1 VELLP
6 TLLKFNNFMLMASE
20 RYAATLDFLFSRL
33 PMFQRIGSIAFRAD
47 LTNILNLLAGLQ
59 MEVNKFPTIHIAG
72 TNGKGST
79 AHLIAAMLTAQGY
92 KTGLYISPHY
102 VDFRERIRIN
112 GQLVSKQFVIEFTE
126 KVKPLLDDINPSF
139 FEITWV
145 MALAWFEKSKV
156 DVAVIETGL
165 GGRLDSTNVI
175 TPVLSVITNIGM
187 DHTAFLGDTLPQIA
201 SEKAGIIKQ
210 NVPVVI
216 GEKQEET
223 TPVFMHFAE
232 KNKAP
237 IYFADQLLK
246 INYLESDLSYTTF
259 KVQRNNE
266 MLFDAL
272 KVNLAGE
279 YQLKNIRTALCAID
293 LLNTHFPVKK
303 ESIVQGLL
311 HLKKLTRFMGRWQKL
326 GDHPLIL
333 ADSAHNPDG
342 LLLAM
347 KQLADLPAT
356 AFHLVIG
363 VVADKDITN
372 MLCLMPKNA
381 TYYFAKPDLPR
392 GLDASKLKQ
401 QADAIGLKGRAYSSV
416 KNALKA
422 AKRKAS
428 PSDVIYVGGSTFV
441 VAEVI
446 HFSYP

>member
-1 VELLP
+1 
-6 TLLKFNNFMLMASE
+6 MALTE

-33 PMFQRIGSIAFRAD
+33 PRFQRIGSIALRAD

-126 KVKPLLDDINPSF
+126 KVKPLLDEINPSF

-145 MALAWFEKSKV
+145 MALAWVEKSKV

-201 SEKAGIIKQ
+201 SEKAGIIKPG
-210 NVPVVI
+210 VPVVI

-223 TPVFMHFAE
+223 TPVFSHFSE

-237 IYFADQLLK
+237 IFFADEYIDVKCLEANLHYATYKVHK
-246 INYLESDLSYTTF
+246 IGSNDMWF
-259 KVQRNNE
+259 N
-266 MLFDAL
+266 AL
-272 KVNLAGE
+272 KVNLAGG
-279 YQLKNIRTALCAID
+279 YQLKNVRTALCAID
-293 LLNTHFPVKK
+293 KLKPFFNV
-303 ESIVQGLL
+303 ENEAIVEGLL
-311 HLKKLTRFMGRWQKL
+311 HLKRLTRFMGRWQKL
-326 GDHPLIL
+326 GEDPLII
-333 ADSAHNPDG
+333 ADSAHNTEG
-342 LLLAM
+342 LTLAM
-347 KQLADLPAT
+347 NQLEELPAT
-356 AFHLVIG
+356 ALHLVIG
-363 VVADKDITN
+363 VVADKDIAG
-372 MLCLMPKNA
+372 MLSLLPKYA
-381 TYYFAKPDLPR
+381 TYYFARPDLPR
-392 GLDASKLKQ
+392 GLDASKLKE
-401 QADAIGLKGRAYSSV
+401 QAVAFQLKGRAYSSV

-422 AKRKAS
+422 AKRKAA

>member
-1 VELLP
+1 
-6 TLLKFNNFMLMASE
+6 MALTE
-20 RYAATLDFLFSRL
+20 RYAVTLDFLFSRL
-33 PMFQRIGSIAFRAD
+33 PMFQRIGSIAYRAD

-126 KVKPLLDDINPSF
+126 KVKPLLDEIKPSF

-187 DHTAFLGDTLPQIA
+187 DHTAFLGDILPQIA
-201 SEKAGIIKQ
+201 SEKAGIIKPG
-210 NVPVVI
+210 VPVVI

-246 INYLESDLSYTTF
+246 INYLESDLNYTTY

-266 MLFDAL
+266 ILFDAL
-272 KVNLAGE
+272 KINLAGE
-279 YQLKNIRTALCAID
+279 YQLKNVRTALCAID

-326 GDHPLIL
+326 GEDPLII
-333 ADSAHNPDG
+333 ADSAHNTEG
-342 LLLAM
+342 LTLAM
-347 KQLADLPAT
+347 NQLKELPAT
-356 AFHLVIG
+356 ALHLVIG
-363 VVADKDITN
+363 VVADKDIAG
-372 MLCLMPKNA
+372 MLSLLPKYA
-381 TYYFAKPDLPR
+381 TCYFAKPDLPR
-392 GLDASKLKQ
+392 GLDASKLKE
-401 QADAIGLKGRAYSSV
+401 QAGAIGLKGRAYSSV

>member
-1 VELLP
+1 MV
-6 TLLKFNNFMLMASE
+6 SE

-33 PMFQRIGSIAFRAD
+33 PMFQRVGSIAFRAD
-47 LTNILNLLAGLQ
+47 LTNILNLLAGLK
-59 MEVNKFPTIHIAG
+59 MEVNRFPTIHIAG

-79 AHLIAAMLTAQGY
+79 AHLMAAMLTAQGY

-112 GQLVSKQFVIEFTE
+112 GTLVSRNFVIEFTE
-126 KVKPLLDDINPSF
+126 KVKPLLDQINPSF

-201 SEKAGIIKQ
+201 AEKAGIIKPD
-210 NVPVVI
+210 VPVVI
-216 GEKQEET
+216 GEKQAET
-223 TPVFMHFAE
+223 SSVFSLFSE
-232 KNKAP
+232 KNRAP
-237 IYFADQLLK
+237 IYYAEDIFEIHQVQADLH
-246 INYLESDLSYTTF
+246 YTTCR
-259 KVQRNNE
+259 VLRNGISWN
-266 MLFDAL
+266 DHL
-272 KVNLAGE
+272 KVNISGD

-293 LLNTHFPVKK
+293 KLYPSFKVEK
-303 ESIVQGLL
+303 EAVIHGLL
-311 HLKKLTRFMGRWQKL
+311 HLKKLTRFMGRWQQL
-326 GDHPLIL
+326 GARPLII

-342 LLLAM
+342 LALAM
-347 KQLADLPAT
+347 KQLSDLPAST
-356 AFHLVIG
+356 YHLVIG

-372 MLCLMPKNA
+372 MLKLLPPDA
-381 TYYFAKPDLPR
+381 AYYFARPDLPR
-392 GLDASKLKQ
+392 GLDAESLKN
-401 QADAIGLKGRAYSSV
+401 QAFSAGLKGKAYSSV

-428 PSDVIYVGGSTFV
+428 PDDVIYIGGSTFV

>member
-1 VELLP
+1 
-6 TLLKFNNFMLMASE
+6 MASE
-20 RYAATLDFLFSRL
+20 RYAATMDFLFSRL

-47 LTNILNLLAGLQ
+47 LTNVLNLLTGLK

-126 KVKPLLDDINPSF
+126 KVKPLLKELNPSF

-165 GGRLDSTNVI
+165 GGRLDSTNII
-175 TPVLSVITNIGM
+175 TPILSVITNIGM
-187 DHTAFLGDTLPQIA
+187 DHTAFLGDTLPKIA
-201 SEKAGIIKQ
+201 AEKAGIIKSGI
-210 NVPVVI
+210 PVII

-223 TPVFMHFAE
+223 TPVFMRFAE
-232 KNKAP
+232 INKAP
-237 IYFADQLLK
+237 VYFADHLLELK
-246 INYLESDLSYTTF
+246 MVDSDLSYTTF
-259 KVQRNNE
+259 KIQKGKE
-266 MLFDAL
+266 ILFEAL

-279 YQLKNIRTALCAID
+279 YQLKNIKTALCAID
-293 LLNTHFPVKK
+293 LVKSHFPVSK
-303 ESIVQGLL
+303 EAIVYGLL

-326 GDHPLIL
+326 GDHPLIM

-372 MLCLMPKNA
+372 MLILMPKKA

-392 GLDASKLKQ
+392 GLDALKLKE
-401 QADAIGLKGRAYSSV
+401 QAGAVGLKGRAYSSV

-422 AKRKAS
+422 AKRKAV

-441 VAEVI
+441 VAELI

>member
-1 VELLP
+1 
-6 TLLKFNNFMLMASE
+6 
-20 RYAATLDFLFSRL
+20 
-33 PMFQRIGSIAFRAD
+33 
-47 LTNILNLLAGLQ
+47 
-59 MEVNKFPTIHIAG
+59 
-72 TNGKGST
+72 
-79 AHLIAAMLTAQGY
+79 
-92 KTGLYISPHY
+92 
-102 VDFRERIRIN
+102 
-112 GQLVSKQFVIEFTE
+112 
-126 KVKPLLDDINPSF
+126 
-139 FEITWV
+139 
-145 MALAWFEKSKV
+145 
-156 DVAVIETGL
+156 
-165 GGRLDSTNVI
+165 
-175 TPVLSVITNIGM
+175 M

-246 INYLESDLSYTTF
+246 INYLESDLNYTTF

-279 YQLKNIRTALCAID
+279 YQLKNVRTALCAID

-401 QADAIGLKGRAYSSV
+401 KAGAIGLKGRAYSSV

>member
-1 VELLP
+1 MKSASAEILP
-6 TLLKFNNFMLMASE
+6 ILLKSNNSFQMALTE

-33 PMFQRIGSIAFRAD
+33 PMFQRVGSIAFRPD
-47 LTNILNLLAGLQ
+47 LTNILNLLAGLN
-59 MEVNKFPTIHIAG
+59 MELNKFPTIHIAG

-112 GQLVSKQFVIEFTE
+112 GQLVSKRFVIDFTE
-126 KVKPLLDDINPSF
+126 RVKPLLDEINPSF

-187 DHTAFLGDTLPQIA
+187 DHTAFLGDTLPKIA
-201 SEKAGIIKQ
+201 SEKAGIIKPG
-210 NVPVVI
+210 VPVVI

-223 TPVFMHFAE
+223 TPVFNHFSEA
-232 KNKAP
+232 N
-237 IYFADQLLK
+237 LLYATYNVRK
-246 INYLESDLSYTTF
+246 MGSNNLWF
-259 KVQRNNE
+259 K
-266 MLFDAL
+266 DL
-272 KVNLAGE
+272 KVNLAGG
-279 YQLKNIRTALCAID
+279 YQLKNVRTALCAID
-293 LLNTHFPVKK
+293 KLKPFFTVENTAII
-303 ESIVQGLL
+303 EGLL
-311 HLKKLTRFMGRWQKL
+311 HLKRLTRFMGRWQKL
-326 GDHPLIL
+326 GDDPLII
-333 ADSAHNPDG
+333 ADSAHNTEG
-342 LLLAM
+342 LTLAM
-347 KQLADLPAT
+347 NQLKEIPAM
-356 AFHLVIG
+356 ALHLVIG
-363 VVADKDITN
+363 VVADKDIAG
-372 MLCLMPKNA
+372 MLSLLPKKA

-392 GLDASKLKQ
+392 GLNALKLKE
-401 QADAIGLKGRAYSSV
+401 QALSFGLYGKAYSSV

-422 AKRKAS
+422 AKRKAA

>member
-47 LTNILNLLAGLQ
+47 LTNILSLLAGLQ

-246 INYLESDLSYTTF
+246 INYLESDLNYTTF

-266 MLFDAL
+266 ILFDAL
-272 KVNLAGE
+272 KINLAGE
-279 YQLKNIRTALCAID
+279 YQLKNVRTALCAID
-293 LLNTHFPVKK
+293 KLKPFFNVENEAIL
-303 ESIVQGLL
+303 EGLL
-311 HLKKLTRFMGRWQKL
+311 HLKRLTRFMGRWQKL
-326 GDHPLIL
+326 GGNPLII
-333 ADSAHNPDG
+333 ADSAHNTEG
-342 LLLAM
+342 LTVAM
-347 KQLADLPAT
+347 NQLKELPAT
-356 AFHLVIG
+356 ALHLVIG
-363 VVADKDITN
+363 VVADKDIAG
-372 MLCLMPKNA
+372 MLSLLPKNA
-381 TYYFAKPDLPR
+381 TYYFARPDLPR
-392 GLDASKLKQ
+392 GLDASKLKE
-401 QADAIGLKGRAYSSV
+401 QAVAFQLKGRAYSSV

-422 AKRKAS
+422 AKRKAA

>member
-1 VELLP
+1 
-6 TLLKFNNFMLMASE
+6 MASE

-266 MLFDAL
+266 ILFDAL
-272 KVNLAGE
+272 KINLAGE
-279 YQLKNIRTALCAID
+279 YQLKNVRTALCAID
-293 LLNTHFPVKK
+293 KLKPFFNVENEAIL
-303 ESIVQGLL
+303 EGLL
-311 HLKKLTRFMGRWQKL
+311 HLKRLTRFMGRWQKL
-326 GDHPLIL
+326 GEDPLII
-333 ADSAHNPDG
+333 ADSAHNTEG
-342 LLLAM
+342 LTLAM
-347 KQLADLPAT
+347 NQLKELPAM
-356 AFHLVIG
+356 ALHLVIG
-363 VVADKDITN
+363 VVADKDIAG
-372 MLCLMPKNA
+372 MLSLLPKNA

-401 QADAIGLKGRAYSSV
+401 QAGAIGLKGRAYSSV

>member
-1 VELLP
+1 
-6 TLLKFNNFMLMASE
+6 MASE
-20 RYAATLDFLFSRL
+20 RYAATMDFLFSRL

-47 LTNILNLLAGLQ
+47 LTNVLNLLTGLK

-126 KVKPLLDDINPSF
+126 KVKPLLKELNPSF

-165 GGRLDSTNVI
+165 GGRLDSTNII
-175 TPVLSVITNIGM
+175 TPILSVITNIGM
-187 DHTAFLGDTLPQIA
+187 DHTAFLGDTLPKIA
-201 SEKAGIIKQ
+201 AEKAGIIKSGI
-210 NVPVVI
+210 PVII

-223 TPVFMHFAE
+223 TPVFMRFAE
-232 KNKAP
+232 INKAP
-237 IYFADQLLK
+237 VYFADHLLELK
-246 INYLESDLSYTTF
+246 MVDSDLSYTTF
-259 KVQRNNE
+259 KIQKGKE
-266 MLFDAL
+266 ILFEAL

-279 YQLKNIRTALCAID
+279 YQLKNIKTALCAID
-293 LLNTHFPVKK
+293 LVKSHFPVSK
-303 ESIVQGLL
+303 EAIVYGLL

-326 GDHPLIL
+326 GDHPLIM

-372 MLCLMPKNA
+372 MLIPIPKND

-392 GLDASKLKQ
+392 GLDALKLKE
-401 QADAIGLKGRAYSSV
+401 QAGAVGLKGRAYSSV

-422 AKRKAS
+422 AKRKAV

-441 VAEVI
+441 VAELI

>member
-1 VELLP
+1 
-6 TLLKFNNFMLMASE
+6 MASE
-20 RYAATLDFLFSRL
+20 RYAATMDFLFSRL

-47 LTNILNLLAGLQ
+47 LTNVLNLLTGLK

-126 KVKPLLDDINPSF
+126 KVKPLLKELNPSF

-165 GGRLDSTNVI
+165 GGRLDSTNII
-175 TPVLSVITNIGM
+175 TPILSVITNIGM
-187 DHTAFLGDTLPQIA
+187 DHTAFLGDTLPKIA
-201 SEKAGIIKQ
+201 AEKAGIIKSGI
-210 NVPVVI
+210 PVII

-223 TPVFMHFAE
+223 TPVFMRFAE
-232 KNKAP
+232 INKAP
-237 IYFADQLLK
+237 VYFADHLLELK
-246 INYLESDLSYTTF
+246 MMDSDLSYTTF
-259 KVQRNNE
+259 EVQKGKE
-266 MLFDAL
+266 ILFEAL

-279 YQLKNIRTALCAID
+279 YQLKNIKTALCAID
-293 LLNTHFPVKK
+293 LVKSHFPVSK
-303 ESIVQGLL
+303 EAIVYGLL

-326 GDHPLIL
+326 GDHPLIM

-372 MLCLMPKNA
+372 MLILMPKKA

-392 GLDASKLKQ
+392 GLDALKLKE
-401 QADAIGLKGRAYSSV
+401 QAGAVGLKGRAYSSV

-422 AKRKAS
+422 AKRKAV

-441 VAEVI
+441 VAELI

>member
-1 VELLP
+1 
-6 TLLKFNNFMLMASE
+6 
-20 RYAATLDFLFSRL
+20 
-33 PMFQRIGSIAFRAD
+33 MFQRIGSIAFRAD

-126 KVKPLLDDINPSF
+126 KVKPLLDEINPSF

-201 SEKAGIIKQ
+201 SEKAGIIKPG
-210 NVPVVI
+210 VPVVI
-216 GEKQEET
+216 GEKQEDT
-223 TPVFMHFAE
+223 TPVFNHFAE

-246 INYLESDLSYTTF
+246 INYLESDLNYTTY

-266 MLFDAL
+266 ILFDAL
-272 KVNLAGE
+272 KINLAGE
-279 YQLKNIRTALCAID
+279 YQLKNVRTALCAID
-293 LLNTHFPVKK
+293 ILNTHFPVKK

-326 GDHPLIL
+326 GEDPLII
-333 ADSAHNPDG
+333 ADSAHNTEG
-342 LLLAM
+342 LTLAM
-347 KQLADLPAT
+347 NQLKELPAT
-356 AFHLVIG
+356 ALHLVIG
-363 VVADKDITN
+363 VVADKDIAG
-372 MLCLMPKNA
+372 MLSLLPKYA
-381 TYYFAKPDLPR
+381 TYYFARPDLPR
-392 GLDASKLKQ
+392 GLDASKLKE
-401 QADAIGLKGRAYSSV
+401 QAGAIGLKGRAYSSV

-422 AKRKAS
+422 AKRKAA

>member
-1 VELLP
+1 
-6 TLLKFNNFMLMASE
+6 MALTE

-126 KVKPLLDDINPSF
+126 KVKPLLDEIKPSF

-187 DHTAFLGDTLPQIA
+187 DHTAFLGETLPQIA
-201 SEKAGIIKQ
+201 SEKAGIIKPG
-210 NVPVVI
+210 VPVVI

-223 TPVFMHFAE
+223 TPVFSHFAE

-246 INYLESDLSYTTF
+246 INYLESDLNYTTY

-266 MLFDAL
+266 ILFDAL
-272 KVNLAGE
+272 KINLAGE
-279 YQLKNIRTALCAID
+279 YQLKNVRTALCAID
-293 LLNTHFPVKK
+293 ILNTHFPVKK

-326 GDHPLIL
+326 GEDPLII
-333 ADSAHNPDG
+333 ADSAHNTEG
-342 LLLAM
+342 LTLAM
-347 KQLADLPAT
+347 NQLKELPAT
-356 AFHLVIG
+356 ALHLVIG
-363 VVADKDITN
+363 VVADKDIAG
-372 MLCLMPKNA
+372 MLSLLPKNA

-422 AKRKAS
+422 AKRKAA

>member
-1 VELLP
+1 
-6 TLLKFNNFMLMASE
+6 
-20 RYAATLDFLFSRL
+20 
-33 PMFQRIGSIAFRAD
+33 MFQRVGSIAFRAD
-47 LTNILNLLAGLQ
+47 LTNILNLLAGLN
-59 MEVNKFPTIHIAG
+59 MELNKFPTIHIAG

-102 VDFRERIRIN
+102 VDFRERIRFN

-126 KVKPLLDDINPSF
+126 KVKPLLDEINPSF

-201 SEKAGIIKQ
+201 SEKAGIIKPG
-210 NVPVVI
+210 VPVVI

-246 INYLESDLSYTTF
+246 INYLESDLNYTTF

-266 MLFDAL
+266 ILFDAL
-272 KVNLAGE
+272 KINLAGE
-279 YQLKNIRTALCAID
+279 YQLKNVRTALCAID
-293 LLNTHFPVKK
+293 KLKPFFNV
-303 ESIVQGLL
+303 ENEAIVEGLL
-311 HLKKLTRFMGRWQKL
+311 HLKRLTRFMGRWQKL
-326 GDHPLIL
+326 GGNPLII
-333 ADSAHNPDG
+333 ADSAHNTEG
-342 LLLAM
+342 LTVAM
-347 KQLADLPAT
+347 NQLKELPAT
-356 AFHLVIG
+356 ALHLVIG
-363 VVADKDITN
+363 VVADKDIAG
-372 MLCLMPKNA
+372 MLSLLPKNA
-381 TYYFAKPDLPR
+381 TYYFARPDLPR
-392 GLDASKLKQ
+392 GLDASKLKE
-401 QADAIGLKGRAYSSV
+401 QAVAFQLKGRAYSSV

-422 AKRKAS
+422 AKRKAA